1 MSKSEIKFGTDGW
14 RAIIGKE
21 YTYKNVA
28 ILTQAVADYLK
39 KTVKK
44 KTKIKVCLG
53 YDARFQ
59 SPEFAQIAA
68 EVFAANGIKVYLGEE
83 MVPTPVVSFF
93 TKYNKCDL
101 GVMIT
106 ASHNPHQYNGYKLKT
121 PDGGSAATEVT
132 KAVEELLEE
141 SKVKT
146 ISLSD
151 AIKKKLVIKED
162 ISVGYFDFIKKYVDV
177 KAIKAQKLNV
187 LFDLMHGCGRDYVK
201 KALCTGKHNINIE
214 YMRDEMNPYF
224 AGVNPEPTEDRIP
237 GLIEK
242 MKSGKYDLGVAL
254 DGDAD
259 RIAIV
264 VKGGQYVN
272 AQVLVPLLAI
282 HLVKNKKWDGA
293 IVKTVCGSNVFD
305 AVATDLD
312 RELLET
318 PVGFKYISEL
328 FETAGALIGG
338 EEAGGIGFKNYIPE
352 RDGSVAAMLMLEMCA
367 AMKKKPV
374 QLVKDFEKKY
384 GKWTYAKS
392 SVPASNKIKKAVNK
406 MEAPKELLGKKV
418 VKLNTSDGYKIMTK
432 NSWLMF
438 RASGTEPIMRCY
450 SEAKTTKE
458 AEALLEV
465 GMKIL
470 KKLG

>member
-1 MSKSEIKFGTDGW
+1 MGKSVIKFGTDGW
-14 RAIIGKE
+14 RAIIAKE
-21 YTYKNVA
+21 YTYENVA
-28 ILTQAVADYLK
+28 ILSQAVADYVK
-39 KTVKK
+39 KNNKK
-44 KTKIKVCLG
+44 KTKPMIVLG
-53 YDARFQ
+53 YDARYQ
-59 SPEFAQIAA
+59 SPEFAQVAA
-68 EVFAANGIKVYLGEE
+68 EVFAANGIKVFLGDD

-93 TKYNKCDL
+93 TKYKKCDL

-121 PDGGSAATEVT
+121 PDGGSAGTEVT
-132 KAVEELLEE
+132 KAVEALLEK

-146 ISLSD
+146 MPLAD
-151 AIKKKLVIKED
+151 AKKKKLVVEED
-162 ISVGYFDFIKKYVDV
+162 ISVGYFDFIKTYVDI
-177 KAIKAQKLNV
+177 KAIKGLKMNV
-187 LFDLMHGCGRDYVK
+187 LFDLMHGSGKDYVK
-201 KALCTGKHNINIE
+201 KALAGKNSKINIE
-214 YMRDEMNPYF
+214 YMRDEINPSF

-237 GLIEK
+237 GLIK
-242 MKSGKYDLGVAL
+242 AMKSGKYDLGVAL

-264 VKGGQYVN
+264 LKGGQYVN
-272 AQVLVPLLAI
+272 AQVLVPLLAV
-282 HLVKNKKWDGA
+282 HLVKNKKWDGG
-293 IVKTVCGSNVFD
+293 IVKTVVGSNVFD
-305 AVATDLD
+305 AVAADLD
-312 RELLET
+312 RELFET

-328 FETAGALIGG
+328 FENAGALIGG

-367 AMKKKPV
+367 KMKKKPV
-374 QLVKDFEKKY
+374 ELVKEFEKKY

-392 SVPASNKIKKAVNK
+392 SVPANNKIKAALKKMKAP
-406 MEAPKELLGKKV
+406 ADLLGKKV
-418 VKLNTSDGYKIMTK
+418 LGTNTSDGYKIMTK

-438 RASGTEPIMRCY
+438 RASGTEPIVRCY
-450 SEAKTTKE
+450 SEAKTKKE

>member
-1 MSKSEIKFGTDGW
+1 MGKAEIKFGTDGW

-21 YTYKNVA
+21 YTYANVA
-28 ILTQAVADYLK
+28 LLSQAVADYLK
-39 KTVKK
+39 ISTKK
-44 KTKIKVCLG
+44 KTGIKIVLG

-59 SPEFAQIAA
+59 SPEFAQVAA
-68 EVFAANGIKVYLGEE
+68 EVFAANGIKVHLGEE

-121 PDGGSAATEVT
+121 PDGGSAGTDVT
-132 KAVEELLEE
+132 KAVEALLE
-141 SKVKT
+141 KNAVRT
-146 ISLSD
+146 LPLAD
-151 AIKKKLVIKED
+151 AIKKRLVIKED
-162 ISVGYFDFIKKYVDV
+162 IATGYFEFIKKYVDV
-177 KAIKAQKLNV
+177 KAIKGQKLNV
-187 LFDLMHGCGRDYVK
+187 LFDLMHGCGRDYVR
-201 KALCTGKHNINIE
+201 KALCTGAHNIKVD

-237 GLIEK
+237 GLIK
-242 MKSGKYDLGVAL
+242 AMKSGKYDLGVAL

-264 VKGGQYVN
+264 VKGGKYVN
-272 AQVLVPLLAI
+272 AQVLVPLLAV
-282 HLVKNKKWDGA
+282 HLVKNKKWKGG

-305 AVATDLD
+305 SVAEDLGC
-312 RELLET
+312 ELFET

-328 FETAGALIGG
+328 FETKGALIGG
-338 EEAGGIGFKNYIPE
+338 EEAGGIGFQNYIPE
-352 RDGSVAAMLMLEMCA
+352 RDGSVAAMLMIEMCA
-367 AMKKKPV
+367 KMKKTPV
-374 QLVKDFEKKY
+374 KLVEDFEKKY

-392 SVPASNKIKKAVNK
+392 SVPANDKIKKNLK
-406 MEAPKELLGKKV
+406 KTTELKELLGKKV
-418 VKLNTSDGYKIMTK
+418 TGVNTSDGYKIITK

-438 RASGTEPIMRCY
+438 RASGTEPIVRCY
-450 SEAKTTKE
+450 SEARTKKE
-458 AEALLEV
+458 ADALLEL

-470 KKLG
+470 KKTG